1 MKIMFDSNVFDKLPF
16 FISKIKES
24 NSDFSYYITSIQ
36 VEELCEIPDSKKE
49 IRKTNI
55 LMLADLRAKLIPT
68 TITVLGISRFGYTCL
83 GEGKVYNLILNK
95 NHSNVKD
102 AIIADTSVGED
113 CTLVTE
119 DTDFYNKMKSNGYKV
134 LKFNDFLQMI

>member
-1 MKIMFDSNVFDKLPF
+1 
-16 FISKIKES
+16 
-24 NSDFSYYITSIQ
+24 
-36 VEELCEIPDSKKE
+36 
-49 IRKTNI
+49 
-55 LMLADLRAKLIPT
+55 MLADLRAKLIPT